1 MTATSLDFSQKSDLV
16 SLAAVVQALQV
27 VAQPLGIDYFLIGA
41 AARDLM
47 LQHAHDIAPFRKTE
61 DVDFAVSVSGWTIFA
76 RLRTALLDSGHF
88 SERSEKAIHKLR
100 HKASGLPLDIVPF
113 GGIENPDRT
122 IRWPPDHHTLF
133 DCFGAREAFE
143 VSIHVQLPNEVTL
156 RVASIPALAL
166 LKITAWEDRKHSH
179 PGRDAGDLLLY
190 ARHYMD
196 CDNYDRAALEHS
208 DLFTKD
214 NYDHEA
220 TGARLLGRDIANLL
234 DKRSVEP
241 VLSILMPQADV
252 DGPLLLAQQS
262 GLDLENARSLIEA
275 LCDGLADNAR
285 ARKLPAT

>member
-1 MTATSLDFSQKSDLV
+1 MTSTLLDFSQTSDLV
-16 SLAAVVQALQV
+16 ALATVVRALQA

-47 LQHAHDIAPFRKTE
+47 LQHAHNIAPSRRTE
-61 DVDFAVSVSGWTIFA
+61 DVDFAVSVSDWPIFET
-76 RLRTALLDSGHF
+76 LRSALLGSGHF
-88 SERSEKAIHKLR
+88 SERSKTAIHKLR
-100 HKASGLPLDIVPF
+100 HQATGLPLDIVPF

-122 IRWPPDHHTLF
+122 ISWPPDHHTVF
-133 DCFGAREAFE
+133 DCFGAREAFD
-143 VSIHVQLPNEVTL
+143 VSIPVQLPKNVTL

-196 CDNYDRAALEHS
+196 CDNYDRAAQDHS

-214 NYDHEA
+214 DYDHEA
-220 TGARLLGRDIANLL
+220 TGARLLGRDIANLV
-234 DKRSVEP
+234 DKGSIEP
-241 VLSILMPQADV
+241 VLSILLPQADT

-262 GLDLENARSLIEA
+262 GLDLENARRLIEA
-275 LCDGLADNAR
+275 LCDGLTDN
-285 ARKLPAT
+285 L

>member
-1 MTATSLDFSQKSDLV
+1 M
-16 SLAAVVQALQV
+16 
-27 VAQPLGIDYFLIGA
+27 GA

-47 LQHAHDIAPFRKTE
+47 LQHAHNIAPSRKTE
-61 DVDFAVSVSGWTIFA
+61 DVDFAVSVSDWPIFET
-76 RLRTALLDSGHF
+76 LRTALLGSGHF
-88 SERSEKAIHKLR
+88 SERSKKAIHKLR
-100 HKASGLPLDIVPF
+100 HKATGLPFDIVPF

-122 IRWPPDHHTLF
+122 ICWPPDHHTVF

-143 VSIHVQLPNEVTL
+143 VSTPVQLPNNVTL

-196 CDNYDRAALEHS
+196 CDNFDRAAQDHS

-214 NYDHEA
+214 DYDHEA

-234 DKRSVEP
+234 DKRSIEP
-241 VLSILMPQADV
+241 VLSILLPQADT

-262 GLDLENARSLIEA
+262 GLDLENARRLIEA
-275 LCDGLADNAR
+275 LCDGLADN
-285 ARKLPAT
+285 L